1 MSPSSPEDGRSES
14 SGAAV
19 AAAHEPLACV
29 TCRSRKLK
37 CDRQKPVCAR
47 CAKAGG
53 ECVYPES
60 RRKPATK
67 RRSVKELEERLAQ
80 VEGLLKTVHRP
91 AAARTDGAS
100 TEGSSPSTFGGE
112 TSRPERPQAPPSEW
126 AMPWKPLS
134 PNTSSSGGDD
144 VRSGELLGLGRF
156 ESLPPFEMIEDLHAV
171 FFGSQPH
178 FMPLIHPGNYLRAFH
193 SPPHMRPPMC
203 LQYAIWSAASNGH
216 PKYGL
221 FHDALYRRARQYL
234 EADELKGQ
242 GEHFITIGHAQAWA
256 IIASDE
262 ARSLLFTRACMSS
275 GKAVRLAGMMGLHR
289 LDSPHTQDELPMSPM
304 IPPPRSWAELEERRR
319 LFWGT
324 YCMDCYG
331 SISAGWPTLVDV
343 EQVTTHLPVSED
355 AFVNGTEEP
364 SFPLEDAFRGS
375 SYSKFGA
382 NVVICRIFTRLVNH
396 AHRPL
401 PHDRPEDVEC
411 GAFWKRHRE
420 LDNLLSSTF
429 MFLPERYRL
438 PQNIHDLNAVQFNV
452 NLHAAVICLHLAAR
466 EKAERFKLGNIVQTS
481 QTRCL
486 TAAQEIIDILKT
498 SKNSRVGYKGPLM
511 ALSLYFAALTYIA
524 QAKDNM
530 DDLNRAN
537 LEFIIRWMKST
548 EISHVI
554 THAYLQQLLR
564 DLKGNGISVSV
575 GDIPELDPPVAGH
588 SHGVPLIAKSR
599 HAKLQS
605 PLPGR
610 LPLGAPQGTL
620 PTSPS
625 GAIPACATLM
635 SGHSMLEE
643 DEGHANKRM
652 RTSAG
657 PGAGGPHRGPAATWT
672 RQMTDT
678 TMDPAPDLFE
688 YTGDSWSYTTK
699 YTINPLTVLPTHRTG
714 SPAINRFNMADTI
727 NFNFS
732 APGPA
737 AGPPPAFCQLD
748 PPGLLPNAGFGMHDI
763 RPDAA
768 ISTAAAAAAAVDTN
782 QSRQANNPPNDDS
795 AAADASANLHLAPDL
810 PDLGDIFSMDQQW
823 NLSES
828 IYAMLDMANPTTSQS
843 GGDNLNAWAALNN
856 DSSRQGPTGG

>member
-100 TEGSSPSTFGGE
+100 TEDSSPSTLGGE
-112 TSRPERPQAPPSEW
+112 PSRPERSQGPPAEW
-126 AMPWKPLS
+126 AMPWNDPS
-134 PNTSSSGGDD
+134 PNNTATTSGADD

-216 PKYGL
+216 PRYGL

-275 GKAVRLAGMMGLHR
+275 GRAVRLAGMMGLHR
-289 LDSPHTQDELPMSPM
+289 LDSPHTEDELPMAPM

-331 SISAGWPTLVDV
+331 SISAGWPTLIDV
-343 EQVTTHLPVSED
+343 EKVTTHLPASDE
-355 AFVNGTEEP
+355 AFVNGAEEP

-375 SYSKFGA
+375 SYSKFAA
-382 NVVICRIFTRLVNH
+382 NVIICRIFTQLVNH

-420 LDNLLSSTF
+420 LDNLLSSAF

-438 PQNIHDLNAVQFNV
+438 PQNIHDVSSVQFNV

-466 EKAERFKLGNIVQTS
+466 EKAEKFKLGHIVRTS
-481 QTRCL
+481 QTRSL
-486 TAAQEIIDILKT
+486 TAAQEIIDILKS
-498 SKNSRVGYKGPLM
+498 SKASRVGYKGPLM
-511 ALSLYFAALTYIA
+511 ALSLYFAALAYIA
-524 QAKDNM
+524 QAKDDTN
-530 DDLNRAN
+530 DLNKTN

-554 THAYLQQLLR
+554 TRAYLQQLLR
-564 DLKGNGISVSV
+564 DLKVNGIPVSA
-575 GDIPELDPPVAGH
+575 GDVPEVDPTGAGH
-588 SHGVPLIAKSR
+588 TDGVPLIAKSR

-610 LPLGAPQGTL
+610 LPRGAPQGSL
-620 PTSPS
+620 PAADAVST
-625 GAIPACATLM
+625 CAMLM
-635 SGHSMLEE
+635 GQHCLLEE
-643 DEGHANKRM
+643 EEGHAHKRM

-657 PGAGGPHRGPAATWT
+657 VVAGGSRWGTAATWA
-672 RQMTDT
+672 RPMTDT
-678 TMDPAPDLFE
+678 AMDPAPDLFE

-699 YTINPLTVLPTHRTG
+699 YTINPLTVLPTYRTG
-714 SPAINRFNMADTI
+714 SPAFGRFNTTDTI
-727 NFNFS
+727 TFNFS
-732 APGPA
+732 APAHA
-737 AGPPPAFCQLD
+737 AGPSPPFSHID
-748 PPGLLPNAGFGMHDI
+748 PHGLWQNTALGIPDI
-763 RPDAA
+763 RPDPVDTDQRRQAD
-768 ISTAAAAAAAVDTN
+768 SLPNDSGDAAAAAAAD
-782 QSRQANNPPNDDS
+782 P
-795 AAADASANLHLAPDL
+795 
-810 PDLGDIFSMDQQW
+810 PDLGDIFTMNQQW
-823 NLSES
+823 TLPES
-828 IYAMLDMANPTTSQS
+828 LYAVMDMAYPADPHS
-843 GGDNLNAWAALNN
+843 GGDNLDAWAALDN
-856 DSSRQGPTGG
+856 DSSRQGPING